1 MDPSSTPGARRFPL
15 AEESTGSEIVE
26 RAWEVQH
33 RIEERADRVGKGKY
47 GRVLRM
53 ARKPGKEEWLET
65 AKITLAGILIVGF
78 MGFAIFWLMSELPSY
93 LGL

>member
-1 MDPSSTPGARRFPL
+1 M
-15 AEESTGSEIVE
+15 AETDGSDIVE

-53 ARKPGKEEWLET
+53 ARKPDKEEFLQT
-65 AKITLAGILIVGF
+65 AKITGIGMMLVGGL
-78 MGFAIFWLMSELPSY
+78 GFLVFWIWSELPGY
-93 LGL
+93 LGF

>member
-1 MDPSSTPGARRFPL
+1 MASDTG
-15 AEESTGSEIVE
+15 TGSDIVE

-47 GRVLRM
+47 GRVIRM
-53 ARKPGKEEWLET
+53 ARKPDKEEWLNT
-65 AKITLAGILIVGF
+65 AKITLAGMALIGF
-78 MGFAIFWLMSELPSY
+78 IGFAIFWLMSELPGY

>member
-1 MDPSSTPGARRFPL
+1 MASDTG
-15 AEESTGSEIVE
+15 TGSDIVE

-53 ARKPGKEEWLET
+53 ARKPDMEEWLNT
-65 AKITLAGILIVGF
+65 AKITLAGMALIGF
-78 MGFAIFWLMSELPSY
+78 IGFLIFWLMTELPDY
-93 LGL
+93 IGF